1 MVTVVL
7 AATGDVVI
15 VNNPTKLF
23 SAAVSPNHSNNADMR
38 GKLAQ
43 VAGDIGGAAGIK
55 RFAGDLHHRHGRLGR
70 NATHLAPN
78 ELVEH
83 QIANDE
89 QALFAGAIEDLLES
103 F

>member
-1 MVTVVL
+1 MIGQQL
-7 AATGDVVI
+7 
-15 VNNPTKLF
+15 PKLF
-23 SAAVSPNHSNNADMR
+23 SAAVPPNHSNDADMR

-43 VAGDIGGAAGIK
+43 ISGDVGRAAGIK
-55 RFAGDLHHRHGRLGR
+55 RFAGDLHHGHGCLGR

-78 ELVEH
+78 EFVEH

-89 QALFAGAIEDLLES
+89 QALFSGAVEDLLES

>member
-1 MVTVVL
+1 
-7 AATGDVVI
+7 
-15 VNNPTKLF
+15 
-23 SAAVSPNHSNNADMR
+23 MR

-43 VAGDIGGAAGIK
+43 IAGDIGGAAGIK
-55 RFAGDLHHRHGRLGR
+55 RFARDLHHRHRCLGR

-89 QALFAGAIEDLLES
+89 QALLTGAVKNLLQS